1 MSKYL
6 FVIVFYTV
14 YLMKKLNL
22 LMSLDVAENHRKKP
36 KNDLWVKFFLMIC
49 LCKTAFMTY
58 DVMHMM

>member
-36 KNDLWVKFFLMIC
+36 KNDL
-49 LCKTAFMTY
+49 
-58 DVMHMM
+58 